1 MGRPTGK
8 SIVAGLAASIVVV
21 GLVAVY
27 AARERQI
34 ARLSK
39 VATAASQIIATS
51 LKADRTLGADYGQL
65 IALAR
70 DKVWESVID
79 ARRRSAA
86 AESILDNQSLNRDID
101 DYLSSASNVFAKIS
115 GREALLRDLAF
126 TRDLMASA
134 KRDLNAQATGPTAE
148 YANNLLRATQNDEA
162 REVRD
167 IETIT
172 GDLRHALAT
181 LGTKGDDLTRE
192 LGDIKF
198 PSDEVRDAIARY
210 STATPPH

>member
-1 MGRPTGK
+1 MNRSNGK
-8 SIVAGLAASIVVV
+8 WIIAGLTVSMAVV

-51 LKADRTLGADYGQL
+51 LKADRTLGADYGQVFVS
-65 IALAR
+65 AR

-86 AESILDNQSLNRDID
+86 AESILDKESLNRDTD

-148 YANNLLRATQNDEA
+148 YANNLLRATQNDELPSVFRLPEA
-162 REVRD
+162 RGYAAVSFVR
-167 IETIT
+167 
-172 GDLRHALAT
+172 
-181 LGTKGDDLTRE
+181 
-192 LGDIKF
+192 
-198 PSDEVRDAIARY
+198 
-210 STATPPH
+210 